1 MNKNLSRTGTFN
13 VEAVRADFPCLHQE
27 VRGKPLVYLDNAA
40 TAQIPQCVIDSLV
53 DFNTYDRSNIH
64 RGVHLLSQRATTAF
78 DAVRQ
83 KVADYIN
90 APSAEEI
97 VFLSGATEAI
107 NLVASTFGRARITA
121 GDRVLV
127 TEMEHHSNIVPW
139 QMLCEE
145 VGASLD
151 VVPLLPSGELDMNR
165 FAELLTERT
174 RLVAVVHIS
183 NALGTINPVETIIE
197 QAHAKGIPVLVD
209 GAQAVPHGPIDVAAL
224 DCDFYCFSGHKLYGP
239 TGVGVLY
246 GKREHLEAMPPYR
259 GGGDMIRTV
268 SFEGTTYN
276 DVPHKFEAGTPNI
289 GAVIGLGAAL
299 DYLADFDWDA
309 VRAYEHELA
318 AYAYEQLEAIPGL
331 TLVGTAA
338 QRVGVFSFVMND
350 IHPHDI
356 GTILDQVGVAVRTG
370 HHCAEPL
377 MHALGVPATARASFA
392 FYNTRAEVDA
402 LIAGIQQVNDL
413 FGG

>member
-1 MNKNLSRTGTFN
+1 MTF
-13 VEAVRADFPCLHQE
+13 
-27 VRGKPLVYLDNAA
+27 
-40 TAQIPQCVIDSLV
+40 
-53 DFNTYDRSNIH
+53 
-64 RGVHLLSQRATTAF
+64 
-78 DAVRQ
+78 
-83 KVADYIN
+83 
-90 APSAEEI
+90 
-97 VFLSGATEAI
+97 
-107 NLVASTFGRARITA
+107 
-121 GDRVLV
+121 
-127 TEMEHHSNIVPW
+127 
-139 QMLCEE
+139 
-145 VGASLD
+145 
-151 VVPLLPSGELDMNR
+151 
-165 FAELLTERT
+165 
-174 RLVAVVHIS
+174 
-183 NALGTINPVETIIE
+183 
-197 QAHAKGIPVLVD
+197 
-209 GAQAVPHGPIDVAAL
+209 
-224 DCDFYCFSGHKLYGP
+224 
-239 TGVGVLY
+239 
-246 GKREHLEAMPPYR
+246 
-259 GGGDMIRTV
+259 
-268 SFEGTTYN
+268 
-276 DVPHKFEAGTPNI
+276 PHKFEAGTPNI